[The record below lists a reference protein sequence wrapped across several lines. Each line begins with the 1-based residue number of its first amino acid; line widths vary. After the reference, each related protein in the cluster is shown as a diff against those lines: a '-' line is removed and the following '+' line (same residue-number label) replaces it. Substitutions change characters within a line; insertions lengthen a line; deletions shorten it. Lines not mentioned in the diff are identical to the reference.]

1 MYLNVTKIL
10 RFHFVKVVFFAAL
23 FISTIS
29 HAHDDHD
36 HDHGKSHHHHKSEKC
51 CSSDTSSQNTNTDPE
66 AKLVED
72 ALETFHEAVEGDHT
86 HSSNVKELARSVFK
100 RSTMKKWVQ
109 GFNFKEIGI
118 NSYRAYKIKSHIPG
132 AREHALNLVF
142 MIPMSHML
150 EVLSGPIASAVASEF
165 GASPSTVYGLG
176 TLGAILSIPG
186 IDPLC
191 ILIFSTYPLKP
202 MQSAVTFFRK
212 GTFNIVKFTGSFLG
226 LTAAWKF
233 LSKTEDPFT
242 YLENTFSRVNNLQ
255 ESKFQWD
262 LSNVSEENQEKR
274 FRVSIKTENQTVIE
288 MHFNEQDG
296 IYLEK
301 VTFGATAFDV
311 LKSSD
316 LSAALKPFNWNIRD
330 AVKKAFN
337 EHGKNGEARFYVQET
352 SNVDGFQE
360 VVFKPHAVPM
370 PKKITFPWLSR
381 IQNYCE
387 RLLR

>member
-1 MYLNVTKIL
+1 MNRIIQAKRHVAKSLLFTA
-10 RFHFVKVVFFAAL
+10 F
-23 FISTIS
+23 FISAVS

-36 HDHGKSHHHHKSEKC
+36 HGGAHHHHNGEKC
-51 CSSDTSSQNTNTDPE
+51 CSSDASSQNTNKDPE
-66 AKLVED
+66 AKLLED

-86 HSSNVKELARSVFK
+86 HSSGVKALVRSVFK
-100 RSTMKKWVQ
+100 RSTIKKWVQ

-165 GASPSTVYGLG
+165 GASPTTVYGLG

-191 ILIFSTYPLKP
+191 ILVFSTYPLKQV
-202 MQSAVTFFRK
+202 QSAVTFLRK
-212 GTFNIVKFTGSFLG
+212 GTFNIVKFAGSFLG
-226 LTAAWKF
+226 LTTAWKY
-233 LSKTEDPFT
+233 LSKTENPFT
-242 YLENTFSRVNNLQ
+242 YLEEAFSRANNVQ
-255 ESKFQWD
+255 ESKFQWA
-262 LSNVSEENQEKR
+262 LSNVSENDQEKR
-274 FRVSIKTENQTVIE
+274 IRVSIKTENQIVIE
-288 MHFNEQDG
+288 MQFNEQDG
-296 IYLEK
+296 SYLEK
-301 VTFGATAFDV
+301 VSFGAAAFDA

-316 LSAALKPFNWNIRD
+316 LSAALKPFHWNIRD

-337 EHGKNGEARFYVQET
+337 DRKKSGGNRFYVQET
-352 SNVDGFQE
+352 SNVDSIQE
-360 VVFKPHAVPM
+360 VVFKPHAVPL

-381 IQNYCE
+381 IRSYCE
-387 RLLR
+387 MLLR